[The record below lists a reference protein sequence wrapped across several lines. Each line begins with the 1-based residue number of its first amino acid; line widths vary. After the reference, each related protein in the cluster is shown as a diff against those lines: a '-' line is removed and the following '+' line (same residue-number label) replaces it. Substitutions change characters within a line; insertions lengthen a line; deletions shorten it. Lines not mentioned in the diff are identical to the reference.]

1 MFKLIHA
8 TKLTNL
14 RAVKT
19 NLQCS
24 NNFHHWT
31 IQSLPGSA
39 TKSKLTSNL
48 AVWRKCTRCP

>member
-1 MFKLIHA
+1 
-8 TKLTNL
+8 LTNL

-31 IQSLPGSA
+31 IQSLPDSA